1 MFKNK
6 HNTTVIKLFF
16 ALILTS
22 CGVAPTGGARKTR
35 VINNG
40 TENLTV
46 NVSNSADDQTNEQV
60 IAPDDSDVFSKK
72 NTLEDYD
79 VYLYFYRNGENFSS
93 RVLIEDGV
101 TVTCDNNKCQ
111 SGR

>member
-6 HNTTVIKLFF
+6 QRTTVIKLVL

-22 CGVAPTGGARKTR
+22 CGTIPTGDARKTR

-40 TENLTV
+40 TTNLSV
-46 NVSNSADDQTNEQV
+46 NVSNSAADLSDEHV
-60 IAPDDSDVFSKK
+60 IAPNDSDVFSKK

-79 VYLYFYRNGENFSS
+79 VYLYFHKNVERFSS
-93 RVLIEDGV
+93 RVLLEDGM
-101 TVTCDNNKCQ
+101 TVICDDNKC
-111 SGR
+111 SSSL